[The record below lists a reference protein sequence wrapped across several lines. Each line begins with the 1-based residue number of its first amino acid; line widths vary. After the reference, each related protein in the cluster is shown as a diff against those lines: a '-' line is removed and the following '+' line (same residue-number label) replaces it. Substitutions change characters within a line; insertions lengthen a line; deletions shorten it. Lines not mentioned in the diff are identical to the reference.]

1 MQVSKP
7 PYIRWFYNGA
17 HLTFPLE
24 LSVSIVNP
32 KQVFR
37 KEQKSNYLFDYY
49 YGEMKPNRKQHE
61 QKVIY
66 LKF

>member
-1 MQVSKP
+1 MSFDDCLKDGVRMQVSKP

-37 KEQKSNYLFDYY
+37 KEQMSNYLFDDY
-49 YGEMKPNRKQHE
+49 EAKQE
-61 QKVIY
+61 TA
-66 LKF
+66 